1 MNQTTTSTKI
11 LYADDDCDDHF
22 FLRESITCTGLPADI
37 VYLTDGDQV
46 IHYLEK
52 AGDDLPSLIVLD
64 LNMPRMNGTQTLR
77 YLKSD
82 ERYKDVTVIIY
93 STSVNPLERETC
105 LELGA
110 HSYVVKPT
118 LYQESLET
126 VTHFSNLSRQ
136 LTLG

>member
-1 MNQTTTSTKI
+1 MNQSTISTKI

-64 LNMPRMNGTQTLR
+64 LNMPRMNGKQTLERLKTDTR
-77 YLKSD
+77 YAD
-82 ERYKDVTVIIY
+82 IPVIIL
-93 STSVNPLERETC
+93 STSNNRMDKEFCTSR
-105 LELGA
+105 GA
-110 HSYVVKPT
+110 ASYLVKPGHFEG
-118 LYQESLET
+118 YQEVVRNFVPFLQPSC
-126 VTHFSNLSRQ
+126 
-136 LTLG
+136 